1 MFHASNFIRDH
12 SYRKENF
19 PCSGPLVQG
28 NPEFDRPLFVQFCAN
43 DAEVFAQA
51 ADMVKDRCDAI
62 DLNLGCPQ
70 MIAKRG
76 HYGGGF

>member
-1 MFHASNFIRDH
+1 MLLGYQTIFIKDH

-19 PCSGPLVQG
+19 PIEGDFVQG

-43 DAEVFAQA
+43 DADIFSKA
-51 ADMVKDRCDAI
+51 AAMVKDRCDAI

-70 MIAKRG
+70 MIG
-76 HYGGGF
+76 IG